1 MEKILSLWKQ
11 IEIFPSLWKTD
22 RKIYICCGKTDRNF
36 SISMETDRKISISM
50 ENRQKSFYLYGK
62 TVAFPQWIAENV
74 NEPQL
79 TNVVHL
85 TELRL

>member
-1 MEKILSLWKQ
+1 MDKIISLWKQMEKILSLWKQ

-22 RKIYICCGKTDRNF
+22 RKIYI
-36 SISMETDRKISISM
+36 SM
-50 ENRQKSFYLYGK
+50 ENRQKNFYLYGK

-79 TNVVHL
+79 TSVVRL

>member
-1 MEKILSLWKQ
+1 MEKQ
-11 IEIFPSLWKTD
+11 IEIFPSLWKQIE
-22 RKIYICCGKTDRNF
+22 KFLSLWKTD
-36 SISMETDRKISISM
+36 
-50 ENRQKSFYLYGK
+50 GK